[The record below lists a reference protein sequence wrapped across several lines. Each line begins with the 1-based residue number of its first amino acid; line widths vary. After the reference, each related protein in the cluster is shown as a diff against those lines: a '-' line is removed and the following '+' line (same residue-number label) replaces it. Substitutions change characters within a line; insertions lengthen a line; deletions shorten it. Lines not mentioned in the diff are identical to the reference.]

1 MGRGNSI
8 LDRVVARD
16 GIDCWLCGLP
26 TTKADRSRDCLVPQ
40 KDGGTHSTANVRL
53 AHKLCNSV
61 RGHMPAELAP
71 AYVRMWLDARRAR
84 DARRRGEQARRA
96 TKQRKPAQAPADLR
110 RGLAERGGLWI
121 DSDPPDYAG

>member
-16 GIDCWLCGLP
+16 GVDCWLCGLP

-40 KDGGTHSTANVRL
+40 KDGGRHNLANVRV

-61 RGHMPAELAP
+61 RGHTPAELAP
-71 AYVRMWLDARRAR
+71 AHVRAWLDRHRLREERKKVERAR
-84 DARRRGEQARRA
+84 QATRR
-96 TKQRKPAQAPADLR
+96 KQPPADLKA
-110 RGLAERGGLWI
+110 GIVDVGGLWI
-121 DSDPPDYAG
+121 DREDPSDYAG